1 MIEKQYFFLSGLIRS
16 GNTVLSS
23 ILNQNPDFHVS
34 TLSPLID
41 YMWTCH
47 EDDFPHSK
55 TFPSQKNKKNMISG
69 MAKNFYQDIDKPIIF
84 DRNKSWASPD
94 NINMIK
100 KYITKEPKIIFTI
113 RPLHECLASHISIM
127 KDILVLGMNNDIANN
142 AFKYDDR
149 ISLNDNLAQHILL
162 GSHYKI
168 YNFAYNSF
176 KNDVKNEII
185 HIVKYEELLK
195 NPEEVLSEI
204 YNFLKL
210 DNFVH
215 DFNNIKSKENPLDF
229 KKGYPKNL
237 HKVRKTLSPGNLNP
251 YNILSENIINECKK
265 IDFFYN

>member
-1 MIEKQYFFLSGLIRS
+1 MNKKYFFLGGMFRS
-16 GNTVLSS
+16 GNTVLAS

-47 EDDFPHSK
+47 EDNFPDSE
-55 TFPSQKNKKNMISG
+55 TFPNQKNKKNMISG
-69 MAKNFYQDIDKPIIF
+69 MIKNFYADIDKPIIF

-100 KYITKEPKIIFTI
+100 KYVTKNPKIIFTI
-113 RPLHECLASHISIM
+113 RPLHECLASHINIL
-127 KDILVLGMNNDIANN
+127 KDIAIFDMNQDITNGIYEYNN
-142 AFKYDDR
+142 T
-149 ISLNDNLAQHILL
+149 ISLNDNLAEHILL
-162 GSHYKI
+162 VSHYKL

-195 NPEEVLSEI
+195 NPEEVLSGI

-237 HKVRKTLSPGNLNP
+237 HKVRKTLNRGNLNP
-251 YNILSENIINECKK
+251 YDILSENIINDCKK